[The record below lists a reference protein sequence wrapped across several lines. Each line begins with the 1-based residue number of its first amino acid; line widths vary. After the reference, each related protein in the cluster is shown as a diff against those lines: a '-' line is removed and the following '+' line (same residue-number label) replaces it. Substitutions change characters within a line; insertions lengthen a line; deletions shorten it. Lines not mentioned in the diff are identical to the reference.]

1 MNTALVTGAGGLLGT
16 WLVPALLTRGTE
28 VVVLQRHGSAGVVA
42 DGVTLVTGDITD
54 PAALDAALAAR
65 GVDTVFHL
73 AAQSITG
80 QAVADPA
87 GTYETNVRGTWLV
100 LDACRKHGVARALVA
115 SSDRVYGVAPGRGPL
130 TEEAP
135 LDARL
140 PYDVSKAA
148 ADLIARSA
156 GATGGGLAVAALRT
170 TNLYGGGDRNRSRLV
185 PELAAA
191 IIEGRPPVIH
201 TDGSPARRHLH
212 AGDAANAYLAVAD
225 VLAAAPDTASGQAF
239 NVAGDILYTVR
250 EVAETALALAGAGA
264 APAPDFRG
272 APVPPEEVDVLDID
286 SAKLRELTG
295 WAPTVTLDEGLRQTV
310 SWYRRQAET
319 PARS

>member
-1 MNTALVTGAGGLLGT
+1 MDVALVTGAGGLLGT
-16 WLVPALLTRGTE
+16 WLVPALLTRGTA
-28 VVVLQRHGSAGVVA
+28 VVVLQRHGSAGVLPE
-42 DGVTLVTGDITD
+42 GVTTVIGDVTD
-54 PAALDAALAAR
+54 PAALDAALAGR

-100 LDACRKHGVARALVA
+100 LDACRAHGVARALVA

-130 TEEAP
+130 TEGAP

-148 ADLIARSA
+148 ADLIARAA
-156 GATGGGLAVAALRT
+156 GATPGLAVAALRT

-212 AGDAANAYLAVAD
+212 AGDAAAAYLAVAD
-225 VLAAAPDTASGQAF
+225 VLEAAPATASGQAF
-239 NVAGDILYTVR
+239 NVAGDVLYTVR
-250 EVAETALALAGAGA
+250 EVAETALAGAGA
-264 APAPDFRG
+264 ALTPDFRG
-272 APVPPEEVDVLDID
+272 APVPPDAVDVLDID

-295 WAPTVTLDEGLRQTV
+295 WAPTVALDEGLRRTV
-310 SWYRRQAET
+310 AWYRRHAES
-319 PARS
+319 PARP